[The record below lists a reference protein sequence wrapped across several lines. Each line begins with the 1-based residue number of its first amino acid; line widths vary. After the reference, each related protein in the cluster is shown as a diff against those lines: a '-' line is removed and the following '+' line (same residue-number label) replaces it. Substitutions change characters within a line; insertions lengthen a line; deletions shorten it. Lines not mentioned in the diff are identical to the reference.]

1 MKLSIAERSRDAGLT
16 YLSHHSCCMAQP
28 TYSST
33 LAGIRFY
40 SSGLGYS
47 YHTAQYQYG
56 GMRHATNS

>member
-1 MKLSIAERSRDAGLT
+1 MKLSIEERSRDAGLT
-16 YLSHHSCCMAQP
+16 YLSHHSCCMAQLA
-28 TYSST
+28 YSST
-33 LAGIRFY
+33 LADIRLY